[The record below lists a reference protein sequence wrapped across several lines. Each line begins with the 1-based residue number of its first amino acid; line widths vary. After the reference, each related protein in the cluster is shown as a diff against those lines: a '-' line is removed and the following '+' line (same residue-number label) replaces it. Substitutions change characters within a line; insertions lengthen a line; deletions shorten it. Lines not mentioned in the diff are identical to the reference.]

1 VFAVDRSF
9 LILAK
14 LNQFTIF
21 MNTFSI
27 RHQLTLKEYRKIV
40 YAILYSKT
48 WIIVINIFSAL
59 FIVYSCL
66 MAVMKNYNVFN
77 SIYYSVGVGIA
88 ALAI

>member
-1 VFAVDRSF
+1 
-9 LILAK
+9 
-14 LNQFTIF
+14 